1 MYTNKTSINKKK
13 EIVNS
18 DGKRV
23 PDRCPKCGSEIGLFI
38 KGEPVYLCKNKECNT
53 YYGTMPFNSKKT
65 VNEGGYKRP
74 KVNMNVELRKGGRNA
89 VKMSIED
96 FKTEMTHAY
105 KEYMMENDIDVSY
118 RSNRKIGAGSFLYQC
133 CRGRKNNKNGILS
146 SLNSDVWDNKYKFD
160 SENLDSVGDIKMS
173 SKGVPYIEASVGGD
187 WENPVC
193 FFVYYDGHKFR
204 GYVPLKGN
212 AINRDTKCAFGND
225 EEADEKFI
233 NKELG
238 VKSKEESGYSSYD
251 VDYDRNACLEDF
263 MSRIDV
269 KGAYKKHDYTKD
281 DERYEDF
288 KAKKEAER
296 KKRDEEREMEN
307 ENQVMNLNELQLRNI
322 VKETI
327 KNILS
332 EAFQSNKLRDYFKN
346 HGGVKR
352 EYTKDEV
359 GDIND
364 KRVRQDGLGDVNDDD
379 IVYFKAYNDTNDALH
394 AAWELNHPKEKRN
407 RVNDTY
413 FTVYK
418 ANDNTAVVVGLD
430 RSKVDIGITWGGEAT
445 KKTAD
450 RKMSNGWSH
459 KTRNNRYVDDSD
471 VYYTNRTSP
480 VNDFGY
486 HTSDDYKNK
495 LSDLERQ
502 KERYEEDP
510 YQDALWNAKLFGSDT
525 KKVEK
530 NKENFL
536 QKGRENYK
544 RYRKQAADDAR
555 EYIKRHY
562 PSKIKYLKES
572 LFEKWGMLS
581 ENIKRKGEESGADD
595 KEIKRVLDKEFSH
608 FLAENGI

>member
-1 MYTNKTSINKKK
+1 
-13 EIVNS
+13 
-18 DGKRV
+18 
-23 PDRCPKCGSEIGLFI
+23 
-38 KGEPVYLCKNKECNT
+38 
-53 YYGTMPFNSKKT
+53 
-65 VNEGGYKRP
+65 
-74 KVNMNVELRKGGRNA
+74 
-89 VKMSIED
+89 
-96 FKTEMTHAY
+96 
-105 KEYMMENDIDVSY
+105 
-118 RSNRKIGAGSFLYQC
+118 
-133 CRGRKNNKNGILS
+133 
-146 SLNSDVWDNKYKFD
+146 
-160 SENLDSVGDIKMS
+160 
-173 SKGVPYIEASVGGD
+173 
-187 WENPVC
+187 
-193 FFVYYDGHKFR
+193 
-204 GYVPLKGN
+204 
-212 AINRDTKCAFGND
+212 
-225 EEADEKFI
+225 
-233 NKELG
+233 
-238 VKSKEESGYSSYD
+238 
-251 VDYDRNACLEDF
+251 
-263 MSRIDV
+263 
-269 KGAYKKHDYTKD
+269 
-281 DERYEDF
+281 
-288 KAKKEAER
+288 
-296 KKRDEEREMEN
+296 
-307 ENQVMNLNELQLRNI
+307 MNLNESQLRNI

-359 GDIND
+359 GNIDD

-450 RKMSNGWSH
+450 RIMSNGWSH

-510 YQDALWNAKLFGSDT
+510 YQDALWNAKLFGGDT

-562 PSKIKYLKES
+562 PNKIKYLKES
-572 LFEKWGMLS
+572 LFEKWGTLS
-581 ENIKRKGEESGADD
+581 ESIKRKGEESGADD
-595 KEIKRVLDKEFSH
+595 KEIKCVLDKEFSH